1 MHIEMDP
8 FAMNWH
14 YNSGPSWKKP
24 ILNPYW
30 ARRARGPG
38 GYKSRAFVVS
48 SFNALL
54 QFFFSPT
61 PSHIRLNK
69 MLSFR
74 SIIFAAAAFASI
86 ASAIPTAPLSNDVRG
101 IGDIVRRDQARRS
114 VSGESNANV
123 DTAKVHV
130 DTLKRRQ
137 IDTAEADIEDD
148 LKALSNIIDSVT
160 PLTSRIGQQ
169 QQN

>member
-1 MHIEMDP
+1 
-8 FAMNWH
+8 
-14 YNSGPSWKKP
+14 
-24 ILNPYW
+24 
-30 ARRARGPG
+30 
-38 GYKSRAFVVS
+38 
-48 SFNALL
+48 
-54 QFFFSPT
+54 
-61 PSHIRLNK
+61 

-74 SIIFAAAAFASI
+74 SILFAAAFATI

-101 IGDIVRRDQARRS
+101 IGDTVKRDQARRS
-114 VSGESNANV
+114 VSGESNANI

-130 DTLKRRQ
+130 NTLKRRQ
-137 IDTAEADIEDD
+137 INAAEADIEDD

>member
-24 ILNPYW
+24 SCVLFLFLIEP
-30 ARRARGPG
+30 A
-38 GYKSRAFVVS
+38 GYKSRALVV
-48 SFNALL
+48 FFIERAFAVF
-54 QFFFSPT
+54 FFFSST

-74 SIIFAAAAFASI
+74 SILFAAAFATI